1 MGEVIYPKH
10 LLEMRFFDLA
20 QTKLSL
26 KHLFLLYTM
35 AIDQIINFKTLITK

>member
-1 MGEVIYPKH
+1 MGEVVYPKH
-10 LLEMRFFDLA
+10 LLEMSFFDLA

-35 AIDQIINFKTLITK
+35 AIDPIINFTTAITK

>member
-1 MGEVIYPKH
+1 MGEVVYPKH
-10 LLEMRFFDLA
+10 LLEMSFFDLA

-35 AIDQIINFKTLITK
+35 AIDPIINFKTLITK

>member
-1 MGEVIYPKH
+1 MGEVVYPKH

-35 AIDQIINFKTLITK
+35 AIDPIINFTTLITK

>member
-1 MGEVIYPKH
+1 MGEVVYPKH

-35 AIDQIINFKTLITK
+35 AIDPIINFTTAITK